1 LIALLIVGMSGF
13 RLGTD
18 AFRPRGRDTE
28 WVTGRQQ
35 AVDVVVAALVG
46 VGCSLEVW
54 GPSGFGSTHMTG
66 PRAAVFAAYMLAVL
80 SLAFR
85 RRAPLASAF
94 VLAAGLTAEW
104 LAFGSPEGFGVFV
117 TLVLAGY
124 SVAANTTRVRALV
137 GLGALAVAAA
147 VWTLR
152 DPTQTT
158 VHAHVSGLGWMLPVA
173 IAWLLG
179 AYMRELR
186 ERATRA
192 EREREERAAA
202 AAASERARI
211 ARELHDIV
219 AHNVSVMVVQAE
231 AADEMLERDKPERAR
246 TPIRTIE
253 ETGRSALTDMRRL
266 LGLLRETD
274 TQPALGPQPGIANLE
289 LLLVKMREAGL
300 PVELEVEGEPE
311 PLPPGVDLSAYR
323 IVQEALTNALKHAG
337 PARARVLVRF
347 AGGALELEVI
357 NDGVV
362 ANGAGADG
370 GHGLVG
376 MRERVA
382 LFGGELQAGPDPEGG
397 FRVRARLPLGAGA

>member
-1 LIALLIVGMSGF
+1 
-13 RLGTD
+13 
-18 AFRPRGRDTE
+18 
-28 WVTGRQQ
+28 VTGRQQ
-35 AVDVVVAALVG
+35 SVDVAVAALVG

-54 GPSGFGSTHMTG
+54 GPWGSTHLTG
-66 PRAAVFAAYMLAVL
+66 PRAAVFGAYMLAVL
-80 SLAFR
+80 ALAFR
-85 RRAPLASAF
+85 RRVPLASTL
-94 VLAAGLTAEW
+94 VLVAGLTAEW

-124 SVAANTTRVRALV
+124 SVAANTTRVRSLV
-137 GLGALAVAAA
+137 GLGALTAAA
-147 VWTLR
+147 AIWTLR

-158 VHAHVSGLGWMLPVA
+158 VHGHVSELGWMLPVA

-186 ERATRA
+186 ERASRA

-202 AAASERARI
+202 ATASERARI

-219 AHNVSVMVVQAE
+219 AHNVSLMVVQAE

-253 ETGRSALTDMRRL
+253 ETGRAALTDMRRL

-274 TQPALGPQPGIANLE
+274 AQPALGPQPGIANLE
-289 LLLVKMREAGL
+289 LLLVKMRDAGL
-300 PVELEVEGEPE
+300 PVGLEVEGEPK

-323 IVQEALTNALKHAG
+323 IVQEALTNALKHADG
-337 PARARVLVRF
+337 ARARVLVRF
-347 AGGALELEVI
+347 TASALELEVVD
-357 NDGVV
+357 DGAVT
-362 ANGAGADG
+362 NGAGADG

-382 LFGGELQAGPDPEGG
+382 LFGGELEAGPAVDGG
-397 FRVRARLPLGAGA
+397 YRVRARLPLGAGV